1 MNRISVFVVG
11 GMLILILVYAFLT
24 SHYNPLFLLL
34 VAPGLVAIC
43 KGTKKK

>member
-1 MNRISVFVVG
+1 MKIVFGLFVVG
-11 GMLILILVYAFLT
+11 ILVYAFLT

-34 VAPGLVAIC
+34 VGPGLVAIS